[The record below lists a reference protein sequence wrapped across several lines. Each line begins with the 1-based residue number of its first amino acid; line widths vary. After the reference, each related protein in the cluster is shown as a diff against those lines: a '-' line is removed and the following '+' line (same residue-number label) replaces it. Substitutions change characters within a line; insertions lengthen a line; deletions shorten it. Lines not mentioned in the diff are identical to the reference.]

1 MTNTK
6 TIKDYHIAF
15 IPELSYSIL
24 LYDIVEEI
32 QDDTD
37 KSIKR

>member
-6 TIKDYHIAF
+6 IIKDHYVAF
-15 IPELSYSIL
+15 IPALAYSIL